1 MLDIRLIRE
10 DPDRVKRAMKTRNK
24 DMDAVVDEIIA
35 IDQKRRELAS
45 KRDGLKAEQNNAS
58 KLIPQIKKSGGDI
71 SEIMQKMN
79 KVKEAIKADEDELN
93 ALEQKPAIAKKQ
105 LCSSFNLTEE
115 QLAAYC
121 SDTPPEGVNY
131 N

>member
-45 KRDGLKAEQNNAS
+45 KRDALKAEQNSAS

-79 KVKEAIKADEDELN
+79 KVKEA
-93 ALEQKPAIAKKQ
+93 
-105 LCSSFNLTEE
+105 
-115 QLAAYC
+115 
-121 SDTPPEGVNY
+121 
-131 N
+131 

>member
-93 ALEQKPAIAKKQ
+93 ALEQKQRALLLEIPNIP
-105 LCSSFNLTEE
+105 
-115 QLAAYC
+115 
-121 SDTPPEGVNY
+121 SDTTPVGKDDSENV
-131 N
+131 